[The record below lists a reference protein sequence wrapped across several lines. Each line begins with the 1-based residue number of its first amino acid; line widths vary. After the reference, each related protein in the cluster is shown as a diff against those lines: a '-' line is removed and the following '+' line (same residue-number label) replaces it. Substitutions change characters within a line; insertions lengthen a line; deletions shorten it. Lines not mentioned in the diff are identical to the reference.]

1 MQLSNAN
8 QKLHA
13 HHWCK
18 KKNKKKI
25 VRDSEANNKIKQKL
39 ETSRAIVANLFC
51 IIESYK
57 PFPQKNSIYTKYNIY
72 DPETYGAQL
81 QLWCR
86 KPMRMIEQRHELM
99 QQADQRTEKALC
111 SLMIFL
117 PNEMLKRFLVVFWN
131 IKVSGNNERHVN
143 AEDFLGL
150 TMEF

>member
-1 MQLSNAN
+1 MQTRNYTPTTGA
-8 QKLHA
+8 
-13 HHWCK
+13 K
-18 KKNKKKI
+18 KKKEQEKKI

-39 ETSRAIVANLFC
+39 ETSRAIVANHFC

-72 DPETYGAQL
+72 DPKTYGAQL

-117 PNEMLKRFLVVFWN
+117 PNEMLKQFLVVFWN